1 MAHVT
6 RIIGGP
12 GTGKTTLIRDRLTS
26 IKKELGLSAEQ
37 IGLCTF
43 TRAGRQELSERCAAE
58 WGVST
63 DTLTRSGWFR
73 TAHSIAYRQ
82 TKVDD
87 GQLLQGKEGGEWTSN
102 AVGGRVTSVYDPS
115 TESFA
120 YGYAQDVDTSCV
132 CSLRAWDLARARM
145 TSVGTILGEWRDMG
159 ESADDTITST
169 RIIEKYESA
178 KRRDGR
184 LDFTDIVAA
193 YAGVRFSVSGGPES
207 IQPVGELPAGMR
219 VLAIDEAQDS
229 SSLVDLVCRRLASGD
244 EIERVL
250 LTGDPYQSIY
260 GFGGSDFRHFMSW
273 EADEEIMPK
282 SYRCP
287 ANIMALGEKCIKAM
301 KSGYR
306 NRGIVSAPHEGSIRT
321 SGDAN
326 DAVGRIKGEESVLV
340 LARCRFAL
348 VDYEKE
354 LRDRGLPFCWID
366 KVGSAS
372 QAAGFQ
378 ALWDLGHGETVCGED
393 WSHAIAMTRVTIDD
407 DKILVRGE
415 KKAWADGLRSDV
427 DAVRPIDDGF
437 ALAGATPRFAQMI
450 LAGQWVDA
458 MEMRVADRAKDWLAA
473 AKKHGPEL
481 ATNPRIKLST
491 IHSAKGM
498 EADTVI
504 LSTSTSGAVERGR
517 LAAESL
523 HDEECRVAY
532 VGVTRTKRALVIV
545 DDGSKNR
552 MEVPV

>member
-12 GTGKTTLIRDRLTS
+12 GTGKTTLIRDRLTA

-87 GQLLQGKEGGEWTSN
+87 GQLLQGKEGGEWTSTV
-102 AVGGRVTSVYDPS
+102 VGGRVVSSYNHS
-115 TESFA
+115 TEVF
-120 YGYAQDVDTSCV
+120 GYDYATDVDKSVV
-132 CSLRAWDLARARM
+132 CSLRAWDLARAGM
-145 TSVGTILGEWRDMG
+145 TSLASVLGMWRDIG
-159 ESADDTITST
+159 ESTEDTVTAS
-169 RIIEKYESA
+169 RIVEKYESA
-178 KRRDGR
+178 KKRDGR
-184 LDFTDIVAA
+184 LDFTDILAS
-193 YAGVRFSVSGGPES
+193 YAGVRFSVSGGAES
-207 IQPVGELPAGMR
+207 TQPVGDLPAGMR

-229 SSLVDLVCRRLASGD
+229 SGLVDLVCRRLASGD

-273 EADEEIMPK
+273 EADEETMPK

-287 ANIMALGEKCIKAM
+287 DNIMALGERCIRAM

-321 SGDAN
+321 SGDVS
-326 DAVGRIKGEESVLV
+326 DAVSKIKGEESVLV
-340 LARCRFAL
+340 LARCRFPL
-348 VDYEKE
+348 IEYEQE
-354 LRDRGLPFCWID
+354 LRSKGLPFAWID

-378 ALWDLGHGETVCGED
+378 ALWDLGHGETICGED
-393 WSHAIAMTRVTIDD
+393 WSHAIAMTRVTIGD
-407 DKILVRGE
+407 DKLLVRGE
-415 KKAWADGLRSDV
+415 KKAWADGLRSEV
-427 DAVRPIDDGF
+427 DAVRPIEEGF
-437 ALAGATPRFAQMI
+437 ALAGATPLLAKMI
-450 LAGQWVDA
+450 LEGDWVGA
-458 MEMRVADRAKDWLAA
+458 VEKRVEDRAKDWLAA

-481 ATNPRIKLST
+481 ASNPRIRLST

-498 EADTVI
+498 EADTVL
-504 LSTSTSGAVERGR
+504 LSTATSGAVERGR
-517 LAAESL
+517 LATDSL
-523 HDEECRVAY
+523 HDEECRIAY
-532 VGVTRTKRALVIV
+532 VGVTRAKRALVVV
-545 DDGSKNR
+545 DDGSTNR
-552 MEVPV
+552 MELPL